1 MNLMDYFRKEKKKD
15 TTASVAKERLQILV
29 AHDRARGNLSLIHI

>member
-15 TTASVAKERLQILV
+15 TTASVAKERLQI
-29 AHDRARGNLSLIHI
+29 